1 MFRRPQKAAEFVLSG
16 RRSGMDGLDFPLGVI
31 MKTKTPRPVFHG
43 FFQVRTLTSVA
54 ALTVGAIIG
63 LSSSFG
69 PSPAAAAEQAD
80 AGPIGEV
87 IITARFRQENL
98 QQTPLAITAL
108 TSEQLAVKG
117 ATDVIDIGKWSPNVT
132 IDHLGAGWGPTLAA
146 SIRGIGLGDFKA
158 VYEPGVPIYVDD
170 IPLGRPT
177 GAIMDLLD
185 LDHVEVLRGP
195 QGTLFGRN
203 AAGGV
208 IRLISRKPTGDGP
221 SFIEGTYGKY
231 HRIDVRGSFEATIA
245 DNLFARFSFSEKRRD
260 GYVKVLDFVCQ
271 MRANGTPEL
280 AGIGDGI
287 GGWDPTANGGNGG
300 FISVPVGSVADNNV
314 ALKDQTTPPGTSKG
328 CVTDKMG
335 SESTQAARSMFRY
348 VASDDLEVT
357 VTADV
362 TNEEDSGPSDTIAA
376 INPNLGLV
384 QAYDKAVAYP
394 RYGIPYDGRFVTGNP
409 YTIYSSFDDEY
420 SGVKTPNV
428 TKIVHWGLSSAF
440 DYTINDNLNA
450 KLILGYRQFHS
461 EFGRDSDGSP
471 MGINQTYDT
480 YNDRQYT
487 GEFRLNGNAFSG
499 FTEWT
504 VGAFY
509 YRSKDYNS
517 NISLLFPG
525 LSFFPQG
532 QSDRIDDQHAS
543 SWAIFLHTVNH
554 LTDRLSLE
562 VGARYT
568 DDKKAVTQ
576 TRWLVPVPGNETYRL
591 QFPVTPS
598 SLENRRLTPMASLS
612 YQWTDDFMTYV
623 KYARGYRGGGFNPR
637 PSGPSTVT
645 QFAPEDVDSF
655 EIGEKGEFFNHRLRF
670 NADGFFMIYKNLQ
683 LPTIVVDENGGV
695 SFPPSNAGLAH
706 IYGVEIDMQADP
718 FEGFQ
723 VDGSLGYL
731 GFKYVNLGNADPAV
745 IVANGFS
752 AASSPCLSCRPG
764 RAPKLTANLGAQYT
778 IGMGSSIGGI
788 TVRGDLA
795 YRSRTDFAVNNLDR
809 AAQSGYALLNG
820 RVTWNS
826 SKQDWQVSF
835 FVTNITDK
843 KYVVSVLDF
852 YDSLGSLEKSYA
864 RPREWGFTVKR
875 TF

>member
-1 MFRRPQKAAEFVLSG
+1 MTTKYAIG
-16 RRSGMDGLDFPLGVI
+16 RSASSVWDRGRS
-31 MKTKTPRPVFHG
+31 
-43 FFQVRTLTSVA
+43 LTSVV
-54 ALTVGAIIG
+54 ALTVGVALTIPG
-63 LSSSFG
+63 TFATHS
-69 PSPAAAAEQAD
+69 AAAAEQGASAANAD
-80 AGPIGEV
+80 PIGEV
-87 IITARFRQENL
+87 IVSARFRKENL
-98 QQTPLAITAL
+98 QNTPLAITAL
-108 TSEQLAVKG
+108 TGTQLAVKSAG
-117 ATDVIDIGKWSPNVT
+117 DVIDIGKWSPNVT

-185 LDHVEVLRGP
+185 IDHVEVLRGP

-231 HRIDVRGSFEATIA
+231 HRMDVRGAFEATLA
-245 DNLFARFSFSEKRRD
+245 DNLFTRFSFSAKHRD

-271 MRANGTPEL
+271 MRQNGTPQL

-287 GGWDPTANGGNGG
+287 GGWDPTANGGAGG
-300 FISVPVGSVADNNV
+300 FITVPVGSAADNNV
-314 ALKDQTTPPGTSKG
+314 ALKEQTSPPGTSKG
-328 CVTDKMG
+328 CVVDRMG
-335 SESTQAARSMFRY
+335 NENTQAARAMFRY
-348 VASDDLEVT
+348 IASDKLEVNIA
-357 VTADV
+357 ADV
-362 TNEEDSGPSDTIAA
+362 SNENDAGPADTISA

-394 RYGIPYDGRFVTGNP
+394 RYGIPYDSRFVTGNP

-420 SGVKTPNV
+420 TGIKTPNK
-428 TKIVHWGLSSAF
+428 TKIVHWGLSSSF
-440 DYTINDNLNA
+440 DYTFNDDLNA
-450 KLILGYRQFHS
+450 KLILGYRQFDS

-471 MGINQTYDT
+471 MGINQTYDK
-480 YNDRQYT
+480 YNDRQFT
-487 GEFRLNGNAFSG
+487 SEFRLNGNAFNG

-509 YRSKDYNS
+509 YHSKDYNS

-532 QSDRIDDQHAS
+532 QVDRIDDQHAS
-543 SWAIFLHTVNH
+543 SWAIFAHTVNH
-554 LTDRLSLE
+554 LTDKWSLE
-562 VGARYT
+562 IGARYT

-576 TRWLVPVPGNETYRL
+576 TRWLRPVPTNETYRL
-591 QFPVTPS
+591 QFPITPS
-598 SLENRRLTPMASLS
+598 SLEHKRLTPMASLS
-612 YQWTDDFMTYV
+612 YQWTEDFMTYI

-645 QFAPEDVDSF
+645 QFAPEDVNSF
-655 EIGEKGEFFNHRLRF
+655 EIGEKGEFFEHRLRF

-695 SFPPSNAGLAH
+695 TFPPANAGLAH

-723 VDGSLGYL
+723 IDGSLGWL
-731 GFKYVNLGNADPAV
+731 GFKYVDLGNADPAV
-745 IVANGFS
+745 VAANGFNP
-752 AASSPCLSCRPG
+752 ASSPCLSCRPA

-778 IGMGSSIGGI
+778 MDIAGNAGSL
-788 TVRGDLA
+788 TLRGDLS

-809 AAQSGYALLNG
+809 AAQPAYAIVNTRL
-820 RVTWNS
+820 TWQSPRQN
-826 SKQDWQVSF
+826 WQVAL
-835 FVTNITDK
+835 FVTNLTNK
-843 KYVVSVLDF
+843 KYFVSVLDF
-852 YDSLGSLEKSYA
+852 YDSLGGIEKSYA
-864 RPREWGFTVKR
+864 RPREWGISLKR